1 MKKCS
6 WDFTQALQKKG
17 AVKGK
22 FLLFSFVWTN
32 LAKNAFP

>member
-22 FLLFSFVWTN
+22 KFLLFSFV
-32 LAKNAFP
+32 

>member
-22 FLLFSFVWTN
+22 SFFFFICLN
-32 LAKNAFP
+32 

>member
-22 FLLFSFVWTN
+22 SFFYFH
-32 LAKNAFP
+32 LSGLI

>member
-22 FLLFSFVWTN
+22 SLSFIFICLN
-32 LAKNAFP
+32 